1 MYPRSVG
8 GVLLLEG
15 TRWTEVVQE
24 LLRQQCREVRE
35 VAQGQAEG
43 QEACGQLDDISYQQ
57 LGPKGLNYGKRD
69 PKFI

>member
-1 MYPRSVG
+1 MHSRSVG

-43 QEACGQLDDISYQQ
+43 QEACGQLDGSSDQQ
-57 LGPKGLNYGKRD
+57 HNPKKLIYA
-69 PKFI
+69 